1 MKKKE
6 IDEWYKTCEFIRKEL
21 QFYSYNDFK
30 NMCVSYKKLYKSLD
44 HKEKYLLQ
52 WYIYAN
58 PNVKFSKKEII
69 WEWLN
74 DVTGNIKLLWLK

>member
-1 MKKKE
+1 
-6 IDEWYKTCEFIRKEL
+6 
-21 QFYSYNDFK
+21 
-30 NMCVSYKKLYKSLD
+30 MCVSYKKLYKSLD

-58 PNVKFSKKEII
+58 PNIKFSKKEII

-74 DVTGNIKLLWLK
+74 DVTGNIKLL